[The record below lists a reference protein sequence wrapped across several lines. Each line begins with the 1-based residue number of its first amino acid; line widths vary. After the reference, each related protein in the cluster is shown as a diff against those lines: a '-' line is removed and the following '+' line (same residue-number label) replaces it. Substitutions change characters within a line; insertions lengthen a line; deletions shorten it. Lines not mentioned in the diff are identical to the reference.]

1 VETRVAGARFSLG
14 DGESSLAEGLVTPQA
29 YNEAVITVQTYYRLR
44 KEYGGLK

>member
-1 VETRVAGARFSLG
+1 MSPEPDSHWVRE
-14 DGESSLAEGLVTPQA
+14 DSSLAEGLVAPQA